1 MATPI
6 KSISIQEVRDIAHHL
21 AAKTMEW
28 DEPIP
33 QFESRFPGVLESCIV
48 QPFQHFDKRLLYHGL
63 IGKAAILFYLLIKNH
78 PFQNGNKRIAVT
90 TLLVFLSINGK
101 WLNVDT
107 TKLYLFA
114 IWIAQSDAELKT
126 EVVKVIER
134 FITKN
139 IVAY

>member
-1 MATPI
+1 MGTPI
-6 KSISIQEVRDIAHHL
+6 KSISIQEVKDIAHHL
-21 AAKTMEW
+21 AVKTMGW

-48 QPFQHFDKRLLYHGL
+48 QPFQQFDKKLLYHGL
-63 IGKAAILFYLLIKNH
+63 VGKAAILFYLLIKNH

-101 WLNVDT
+101 WLDVGT
-107 TKLYLFA
+107 TKLYRFA
-114 IWIAQSDAELKT
+114 IWIAESDAELKT

-139 IVAY
+139 IVTY